1 MPNKLFV
8 EEWQRQSKRATSLLL
23 DAKVKFDI
31 IDVSDSFFAREILR
45 ALSGEHRVPVLFANG
60 IEYGG
65 LDGVRR
71 FLTE

>member
-1 MPNKLFV
+1 MPNKLFI
-8 EEWQRQSKRATSLLL
+8 EEWQRQSKRAISILS

-31 IDVSDSFFAREILR
+31 IDVSDSFFGRDILR
-45 ALSGEHRVPVLFANG
+45 ALSGDHRVPVLFADG

-71 FLTE
+71 FIAE